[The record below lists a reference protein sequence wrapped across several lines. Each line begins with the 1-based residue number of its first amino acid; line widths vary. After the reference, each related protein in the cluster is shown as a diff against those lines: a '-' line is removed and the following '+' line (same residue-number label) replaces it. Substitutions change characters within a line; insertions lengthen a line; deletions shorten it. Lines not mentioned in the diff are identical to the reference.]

1 MMFQMR
7 AGSWSFTGRLNSPL
21 SPFVVAMLCGVYFL
35 SPSLSC
41 GHFDIP
47 PQASANVYGNIL
59 IDRNS
64 TKKGKKPVVFSHW
77 QHRMKYTCRV
87 CHAELDF
94 NFKVNT
100 TEITEAKNLK
110 GKFCGACHNGEIA
123 FAAAGNCDRC
133 HNGNILKGSEKFAD
147 SLPSSLPRTPF
158 GNGID
163 WAESYR
169 ERVLMPACFLT
180 VRPQNMAFGKK
191 LVLERA
197 WNVPIP
203 HAIFPHKAHKV
214 WLDCENCH
222 PEPFNI
228 KKKTTENFSMDLLV
242 KGEFC
247 GVCHMNVAFPMQDC
261 DRCHPKT

>member
-1 MMFQMR
+1 MFR
-7 AGSWSFTGRLNSPL
+7 IRTCRRLIGLLKSPQ
-21 SPFVVAMLCGVYFL
+21 SPFVAAILCGFYFL
-35 SPSLSC
+35 TPVLC
-41 GHFDIP
+41 RGHFDIP
-47 PQASANVYGNIL
+47 PQAPANIYGNIL

-64 TKKGKKPVVFSHW
+64 TKNGKKPVVFSHW

-87 CHAELDF
+87 CHSELEF

-110 GKFCGACHNGEIA
+110 GKFCGACHNGKIA

-133 HNGNILKGSEKFAD
+133 HNGNIRTGTEKFAAA
-147 SLPSSLPRTPF
+147 LPSMFPSNPF

-163 WAESYR
+163 WSESYR
-169 ERVLMPACFLT
+169 ERLLTPARFLA
-180 VRPQNMAFGKK
+180 VRPQNMMFRKK
-191 LVLERA
+191 LVLETA
-197 WNVPIP
+197 WSVPIP
-203 HAIFPHKAHKV
+203 PAVFPHKEHKV

-228 KKKTTENFSMDLLV
+228 KKKTTKNFAMELLV

-247 GVCHMNVAFPMQDC
+247 GVCHVNVAFPMQDC